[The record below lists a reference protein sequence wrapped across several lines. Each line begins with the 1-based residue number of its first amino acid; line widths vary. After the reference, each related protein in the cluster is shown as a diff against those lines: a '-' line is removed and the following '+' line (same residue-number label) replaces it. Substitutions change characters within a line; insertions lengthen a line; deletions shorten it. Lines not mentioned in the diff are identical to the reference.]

1 MVFAEH
7 SEHGSSAA
15 PIAKY
20 MIETY
25 FAKKE
30 GKPMPAYPEAGKNP
44 QPEPPAEDAVIVGVP
59 GARRADPHRAA
70 RRARGPPG
78 RPARRQLRARACST
92 SAASST
98 TSTGR
103 S

>member
-7 SEHGSSAA
+7 AEHGSNAA

-30 GKPMPAYPEAGKNP
+30 GKPMPAYPEVGKNP
-44 QPEPPAEDAVIVGVP
+44 LPQPPAEDAVIAPP
-59 GARRADPHRAA
+59 GEPIPVAPPVAPAA
-70 RRARGPPG
+70 RAVGHRGG
-78 RPARRQLRARACST
+78 N
-92 SAASST
+92 
-98 TSTGR
+98 
-103 S
+103 